1 MQETNLKVTT
11 LKGRIMKLDEYL
23 KLNNTTR
30 YEVAKISGIPE
41 TSFKSIRNR
50 DVNNLS
56 GRFYRAI
63 GLVLGKTGGQ
73 IYDEITADENTVFNF
88 LGKHHVH
95 DKERVTELLDYMLY
109 FKKHDID
116 VTNVS
121 FNRFEN
127 EIENGNISG
136 DEDDVLEVVD
146 NLIGTFKKMKGIF
159 EAGNLPISEKMD

>member
-1 MQETNLKVTT
+1 
-11 LKGRIMKLDEYL
+11 MKLDEYL
-23 KLNNTTR
+23 KSNNTTR
-30 YEVAKISGIPE
+30 YEVSKISGISE
-41 TSFKSIRNR
+41 SSFKNLLLQ
-50 DVNNLS
+50 DVSNYA

-73 IYDEITADENTVFNF
+73 VYDEITADDNTVFNF

-109 FKKHDID
+109 FKKHDIN
-116 VTNVS
+116 VANVS

-136 DEDDVLEVVD
+136 HEDDVLEVTD
-146 NLIGTFKKMKGIF
+146 NLIETFKKTKENF
-159 EAGNLPISEKMD
+159 EAGNLPIPEKMD

>member
-1 MQETNLKVTT
+1 
-11 LKGRIMKLDEYL
+11 MKLDDYL
-23 KLNNTTR
+23 KSNGTTR
-30 YEVAKISGIPE
+30 YEVAKISGISE
-41 TSFKSIRNR
+41 SSFKNLLLQ
-50 DVNNLS
+50 DVSNLS

-73 IYDEITADENTVFNF
+73 VYDEITADENKVFNF
-88 LGKHHVH
+88 LGKYHIH

-116 VTNVS
+116 VTNIS

-136 DEDDVLEVVD
+136 DEDDVLQVID
-146 NLIGTFKKMKGIF
+146 NLIETFKTMK
-159 EAGNLPISEKMD
+159 ENVESGNLPTPEKMD